1 MFVLVLIA
9 FLVISVYY
17 YWCLLCSSIDT
28 TFPMISYCIAHA
40 PHGLNAIIGLS
51 FAFFAFFYFCVSK
64 RSALYR
70 GSLMVVALA
79 LCGIFV
85 LPPSSNHSDLPFRV
99 SGAVSVAHTTCT
111 LVLCFFAA
119 VMLLQAT
126 SITPVSCLLLG
137 AYTITVCLFIAISGL
152 NCGCSGSTGS
162 IVGFLE
168 YTSLLLLM
176 GGLFYAETSSL
187 ALHVVMLLLLS
198 CLWAMVLLSKK
209 PNKQCVPDD
218 ASGLEVLHAVPFP
231 NVGHL
236 GVSVL
241 KLGRSARV
249 VHGFVRNMQNCML
262 TDTMLT
268 EHEKIKLLDL
278 IASSHTRLN
287 TTSFVCV

>member
-17 YWCLLCSSIDT
+17 YWSLVCSSIST

-40 PHGLNAIIGLS
+40 PRVLNAIIGLS
-51 FAFFAFFYFCVSK
+51 FVFFAFVYVCISR
-64 RSALYR
+64 RSAFYR
-70 GSLMVVALA
+70 GSLMIVALA
-79 LCGIFV
+79 LCGVFV
-85 LPPSSNHSDLPFRV
+85 LPPSSNNSDLPFRV

-119 VMLLQAT
+119 IMLLDVT
-126 SITPVSCLLLG
+126 RITPVSCLLLS
-137 AYTITVCLFIAISGL
+137 AYTITVCLFIAVSGI
-152 NCGCSGSTGS
+152 NCGCSGDIGS

-168 YTSLLLLM
+168 YTSLLLLL
-176 GGLFYAETSSL
+176 GGLFYAETGSL
-187 ALHVVMLLLLS
+187 ALQIVIVLMLLG
-198 CLWAMVLLSKK
+198 LWAAVFLSQGPSKH
-209 PNKQCVPDD
+209 CVPDD
-218 ASGLEVLHAVPFP
+218 ASGLEVLQAKPFP

-236 GVSVL
+236 DVSVL

-249 VHGFVRNMQNCML
+249 VHGFVRKMRNCLL

-268 EHEKIKLLDL
+268 DEEKLKLLDL
-278 IASSHTRLN
+278 IKSSHTRLN